1 MQNLTI
7 TVSEAEPLTVV
18 VDGQIDSHTATGF
31 NDVLVD
37 IPADKAVTVDLGAVT
52 FIDSSGLRVLVR
64 AEKRQTAGQ
73 GRLTIANPSA
83 PVLRLLEITG
93 LASELTIVS

>member
-7 TVSEAEPLTVV
+7 TVSEAGPLTVS

-31 NDVLVD
+31 NDVLVEL
-37 IPADKAVTVDLGAVT
+37 PADQTVTVDLAAVT

-64 AEKRQTAGQ
+64 AEKRQAAG
-73 GRLTIANPSA
+73 GGGLTIANPSA
-83 PVLRLLEITG
+83 PVRRLLEITG